1 MAPCTIMLLLPFPP
15 SVTRLKNR
23 CWKVSLYL
31 QHKDATGLAAGYH
44 SSPSFFHILTPKKE
58 VARFCS
64 RTMVL
69 GLQVKS
75 LLQGTRAT
83 WEAGRAQSLCELSIW
98 GKKPRHR
105 RDGRFFPEIWK
116 EGRGSKRDFCLTGE
130 DNLPAEGSLPTVQG
144 QPALLVQHLPIVPS
158 PKQLQLTEPSTSFPP
173 TTVPAA
179 SSPQCHMQANHPQVP
194 LLLSDLCWAAK
205 NTPTHGPFHLSC
217 VDILAA
223 ASPRAATPG
232 KTCEGRRLT
241 SSEGGGGFLRVTESN
256 HILICKKSHRR
267 QKELAKT

>member
-15 SVTRLKNR
+15 SVMRLKNR

-31 QHKDATGLAAGYH
+31 QHKDAAGLAAGYH
-44 SSPSFFHILTPKKE
+44 SSPSFFYILTPEKKLHGSAAE
-58 VARFCS
+58 PWFWDS
-64 RTMVL
+64 SF
-69 GLQVKS
+69 KS
-75 LLQGTRAT
+75 LLQGTWAT
-83 WEAGRAQSLCELSIW
+83 CEAGRAQSLWIEHLRQ
-98 GKKPRHR
+98 KPRHR

-116 EGRGSKRDFCLTGE
+116 EGRGSKREFCLTGE
-130 DNLPAEGSLPTVQG
+130 DNLPAEGSLPTAHG
-144 QPALLVQHLPIVPS
+144 QPALLVQHLSIVPS

-217 VDILAA
+217 VHILAA
-223 ASPRAATPG
+223 TSPRAATPG

-256 HILICKKSHRR
+256 HILRCRKSHRR